1 MLKYL
6 SVSQVV
12 EIHRD
17 IMKNFGG
24 AHGVRSTGLLE
35 SAVFRMRASF
45 GGVDLYKN
53 IFEQAAALFESLC
66 RNHPFLD
73 GNKRTAFVAAV
84 TFLEINRYRTEF
96 DLNKTEEFV
105 LSVAMGKQ
113 KFKSIAAFF
122 KKHAKKTK
130 S

>member
-1 MLKYL
+1 
-6 SVSQVV
+6 
-12 EIHRD
+12 
-17 IMKNFGG
+17 MKNFGG

-53 IFEQAAALFESLC
+53 IFEQAATLFESLC

-73 GNKRTAFVAAV
+73 GNKRTAFVAVV
-84 TFLEINRYRTEF
+84 TFLEINGHQTEF
-96 DLNKTEEFV
+96 DLGKTEEFV
-105 LSVAMGKQ
+105 LRVAMGKQ
-113 KFKSIAAFF
+113 KFKSIVAFF
-122 KKHAKKTK
+122 KKHAKKKK